1 MPPNLVQTRVG
12 RSVVSRA
19 ALRDASRTASSLEPR
34 PKTRR
39 EPRPASHLSG
49 PATRLRPVRSW
60 FAPGNCPAL
69 ETAGSL
75 PRHLSGLGTRG
86 VSPAETVHSSPRLV
100 LRPKCLRS
108 RSCSFDLLGFL
119 FSRGVLLY
127 QSQKICNCLNQNKQ
141 FRHFTF
147 VSANQIHRAN
157 MHFGKIPKK
166 MVKFSK
172 ISAKCW
178 QILQFFVKN
187 QQKNQN
193 F

>member
-1 MPPNLVQTRVG
+1 MPSSLVQTHVG
-12 RSVVSRA
+12 RSGVSRD

-86 VSPAETVHSSPRLV
+86 VSPAETVHHSPRRVLEPKSATFTKLV
-100 LRPKCLRS
+100 SEAFETRNFASPVPLAGIVSEFCRVDVSTTLQCFNQALPNA
-108 RSCSFDLLGFL
+108 CSEN
-119 FSRGVLLY
+119 Y
-127 QSQKICNCLNQNKQ
+127 
-141 FRHFTF
+141 
-147 VSANQIHRAN
+147 
-157 MHFGKIPKK
+157 
-166 MVKFSK
+166 
-172 ISAKCW
+172 
-178 QILQFFVKN
+178 
-187 QQKNQN
+187 
-193 F
+193 